1 MGVSLKITHLRSR
14 VFNIGMCHYCLKS
27 AKLFTL
33 DYCSPFQI
41 SPPLIFSGFPFGP
54 HLVDPINSSMMGG
67 PAAASV
73 GGGPTCNTSSA
84 ASNPDPSVKV
94 TLENEDLWRRF
105 HEIGTEMIITK
116 MGR

>member
-1 MGVSLKITHLRSR
+1 MECVIIVPKVRNYLLLIIVPHFNSLH
-14 VFNIGMCHYCLKS
+14 
-27 AKLFTL
+27 
-33 DYCSPFQI
+33 PFI
-41 SPPLIFSGFPFGP
+41 SGFPFGP

-73 GGGPTCNTSSA
+73 SGGPTCNPTST